1 MNDELA
7 LGLLGAAGG
16 GGVWLLIDGLRM
28 RELRGPSTSRRVG
41 AWTAATSTAAV
52 QLVGIALLAGLAAAL
67 ITRWVAAGVATAAA
81 ILAGRRL
88 LDDLRSP
95 VRAIAR
101 VDAIATWTEMLRDTM
116 AGGGS
121 LAGAIAATAPLA
133 PAAIRP
139 AVVELAGSLGALPR
153 GGRDGRMGTLVGGE
167 RAAFVD
173 FADDVA
179 DPLCDLVVNELIAAA
194 QGEASHLNDRLSA
207 VATSARQEAVLRRT
221 VEAERAESR
230 GAAKWVI
237 GGVLALLGYFLVFDR
252 DFLAPY
258 DGAQGQAVLVVVI
271 GLNAGG
277 VLSLARVF
285 RASSPPRH
293 FPPRRPVGEGT

>member
-1 MNDELA
+1 MNGELA

-28 RELRGPSTSRRVG
+28 REFRGPSMSRRVG
-41 AWTAATSTAAV
+41 AWTSATSSAV
-52 QLVGIALLAGLAAAL
+52 IRLVGFALIAGLAAAL
-67 ITRWVAAGVATAAA
+67 VTRWVAAGAATTAA

-121 LAGAIAATAPLA
+121 LAGAIATTAPLA

-139 AVVELAGSLGALPR
+139 AVVELAGNLGAVPR
-153 GGRDGRMGTLVGGE
+153 SGGRMGTVVGRE

-173 FADDVA
+173 FADEVA

-207 VATSARQEAVLRRT
+207 VATTARQEAALRRT

-230 GAAKWVI
+230 GSAKWVV

-271 GLNAGG
+271 GLNAAG